1 MAKEKK
7 YTVTSP
13 PIHMEEEMRD
23 AIHES
28 AKKTKKF
35 YKKFHKN
42 KSWSYQAEYREL
54 IAIGL
59 KTKNK

>member
-23 AIHES
+23 AVKKS
-28 AKKTKKF
+28 AKK
-35 YKKFHKN
+35 HGN
-42 KSWSYQAEYREL
+42 SQQEEYREL

-59 KTKNK
+59 KTKKK

>member
-23 AIHES
+23 AVKKS
-28 AKKTKKF
+28 AVKHGNSQQEEYRDLIKLGLKI
-35 YKKFHKN
+35 KN
-42 KSWSYQAEYREL
+42 K
-54 IAIGL
+54 
-59 KTKNK
+59 

>member
-13 PIHMEEEMRD
+13 PIHMEESMRD
-23 AIHES
+23 AVKDS
-28 AKKTKKF
+28 AKKNG
-35 YKKFHKN
+35 N
-42 KSWSYQAEYREL
+42 KDQEEYRQL
-54 IAIGL
+54 ISIGL

>member
-13 PIHMEEEMRD
+13 PIHMEESMRD
-23 AIHES
+23 AVKKS
-28 AKKTKKF
+28 AIK
-35 YKKFHKN
+35 HGN
-42 KSWSYQAEYREL
+42 KQQEEYRDL

-59 KTKNK
+59 KTKKKVK